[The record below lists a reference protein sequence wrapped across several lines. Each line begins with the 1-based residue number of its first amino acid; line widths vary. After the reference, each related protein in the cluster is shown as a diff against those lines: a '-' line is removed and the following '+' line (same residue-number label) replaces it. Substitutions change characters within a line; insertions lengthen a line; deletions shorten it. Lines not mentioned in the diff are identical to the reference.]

1 VVRWAYKWS
10 RELARRMES
19 FRGEYAPAH
28 PAFPKGSRAACI
40 TKASGPLDLSA
51 PEIESVHFP
60 ILSSSPLITFE
71 DTRRQMMKQ

>member
-28 PAFPKGSRAACI
+28 PAFPNGSRAACI
-40 TKASGPLDLSA
+40 TKVTGPLDLSA
-51 PEIESVHFP
+51 PDIESVHFP
-60 ILSSSPLITFE
+60 ILSSSIH
-71 DTRRQMMKQ
+71 